1 VLSSAAPA
9 WGGTMALRE
18 KLGRLVLLEET
29 EVGVLGREYRAAR
42 LGPTGLDRLVTVL
55 CFAPGVSSQALVT
68 KRLMDEARL
77 AARLQNPGLVR
88 VLGIGRV
95 EQTFYISTELV
106 EGRTLSAIFE
116 RCQRESFP
124 FAADHALMVA
134 SRVASALEYLH
145 GKKDDSGTKLFHGL
159 LTPSRIVVSYDGEV
173 KLKGLG
179 LWTALREAELLEP
192 AERLY
197 LAPEQAGAIGDPRSD
212 VYALGL
218 IMLHALTGSAPD
230 GGDPRMAL
238 AEAKVVNVS
247 GEAAPVPKLL
257 AETLGR
263 ALAED
268 PAARYASM
276 ADMRKAIDTLLFSGD
291 FTPTT
296 FDLAFFMHTLFRD
309 DMDHESRAIDEAR
322 RADYHEFLD
331 TAEAPKSGSAPTA
344 PPVETAVPSSA
355 PPESATIRPPTA
367 EIPVVSPKVEPPPSR
382 PTSALP
388 LVPPPEPILPRP
400 ILEPIAASVGVAPE
414 PPALAEPSLRPF
426 AEPSHSGAGS
436 FADVRPAE
444 HRVEHHAARDSGSR
458 SARETSVRDASMRL
472 TLGAAASPQAGRSKL
487 WVAIAG
493 AVVLVGIGIGAW
505 VFLSHPAPAPTP
517 PPLTPEAAAA
527 MARVKEL
534 EQRIAAI
541 DKQRAD
547 AEAAAA
553 AEAEKKMKAEAER
566 KGRQV
571 DAAAVVK
578 AQEEARQKARAEQEA
593 RQQQEMRRLGEAKR
607 AEEARLAAEMKAT
620 ESTPPPA
627 PPTTVAAAPPA
638 TAAAAPETPPS
649 PSNAPT
655 QPGSLVAI
663 TDPRLVPPLQISGNL
678 PVFPPLA
685 AQQRIEGSVD
695 LSALIDENGRV
706 AEVTVLRAKP
716 KNVGF
721 EPAATQSVRS
731 RRYRPGTKDGVP
743 VKVWVTIAIQFK
755 RSR

>member
-1 VLSSAAPA
+1 
-9 WGGTMALRE
+9 MALRE

-29 EVGVLGREYRAAR
+29 EVSVLGREYRAAR

-55 CFAPGVSSQALVT
+55 CFAPGVSSQAAVT

-197 LAPEQAGAIGDPRSD
+197 LAPEQAGGAGDPRSD

-322 RADYHEFLD
+322 RADYREFLE
-331 TAEAPKSGSAPTA
+331 AEAPKSGSSPTLSSGE
-344 PPVETAVPSSA
+344 VAVPRPVTP
-355 PPESATIRPPTA
+355 PPESATTRPLTGEVA
-367 EIPVVSPKVEPPPSR
+367 VVSPKLEPTPPR
-382 PTSALP
+382 PTSSPALP
-388 LVPPPEPILPRP
+388 LIPPPEPVAPRP
-400 ILEPIAASVGVAPE
+400 VLEPIAASVTPQVPE
-414 PPALAEPSLRPF
+414 PPAISEPPLRTF
-426 AEPSHSGAGS
+426 GEPSHSGSGS
-436 FADVRPAE
+436 FADVKPVE
-444 HRVEHHAARDSGSR
+444 HRVEHHASRESGSR
-458 SARETSVRDASMRL
+458 SARETSGRDASMRL
-472 TLGAAASPQAGRSKL
+472 TLGASAPQPAGRNKL
-487 WVAIAG
+487 WFGIAG
-493 AVVLVGIGIGAW
+493 AVVLIGVGVGAW
-505 VFLSHPAPAPTP
+505 MFLSRPAPAPTP

-553 AEAEKKMKAEAER
+553 AEVEKKLKAEAEK
-566 KGRQV
+566 KGRAV
-571 DAAAVVK
+571 DAAAVAK

-593 RQQQEMRRLGEAKR
+593 RQQQEMRRLGEAKK
-607 AEEARLAAEMKAT
+607 AEEARLAAEMKAAA
-620 ESTPPPA
+620 ESTPLPA
-627 PPTTVAAAPPA
+627 PPTTVAVAPPT
-638 TAAAAPETPPS
+638 TAAAAAGGPETQPS
-649 PSNAPT
+649 PSNAPV
-655 QPGSLVAI
+655 QPGALVAI
-663 TDPRLVPPLQISGNL
+663 TDPKLVPPLQLSGNS
-678 PVFPPLA
+678 PIFPPLA

-721 EPAATQSVRS
+721 EAAATQSVRS

-743 VKVWVTIAIQFK
+743 VKVWVTIAVQFK

>member
-1 VLSSAAPA
+1 
-9 WGGTMALRE
+9 MALRE

-55 CFAPGVSSQALVT
+55 CFAPGVSSQAAVT

-159 LTPSRIVVSYDGEV
+159 LTPSKVVVSYDGEV

-179 LWTALREAELLEP
+179 LWSALREAELLEP

-197 LAPEQAGAIGDPRSD
+197 LAPEQAGTAGDPRSD

-218 IMLHALTGSAPD
+218 ILLHALTGRAPD

-247 GEAAPVPKLL
+247 GEASPVPKLL

-268 PAARYASM
+268 PADRYASM

-322 RADYHEFLD
+322 RADYREFLEP
-331 TAEAPKSGSAPTA
+331 EAPKTGSGPAVTPAPSPLGSGELPVVRPVTPA
-344 PPVETAVPSSA
+344 PETA
-355 PPESATIRPPTA
+355 TTRPLTA
-367 EIPVVSPKVEPPPSR
+367 ETPVVTPKPEPPPPR
-382 PTSALP
+382 PTSSPALP
-388 LVPPPEPILPRP
+388 LIPPPAPKPVI
-400 ILEPIAASVGVAPE
+400 EPIAASPSAHAPE
-414 PPALAEPSLRPF
+414 PPAAEAPRPF
-426 AEPSHSGAGS
+426 TEPSHSGSAS

-444 HRVEHHAARDSGSR
+444 HRVEHHASRDSGSR
-458 SARETSVRDASMRL
+458 SGREASARDASMRL
-472 TLGAAASPQAGRSKL
+472 TLGAPAPQAAGRSKL
-487 WVAIAG
+487 WLGIVG
-493 AVVLVGIGIGAW
+493 AVVLIGVGVGAW
-505 VFLSHPAPAPTP
+505 VFLGRPAPAPTP

-553 AEAEKKMKAEAER
+553 AEAEKKLKAEAER
-566 KGRQV
+566 KGRAV
-571 DAAAVVK
+571 DAAAVAK
-578 AQEEARQKARAEQEA
+578 AQEEARAKARAEQEA
-593 RQQQEMRRLGEAKR
+593 RQQQEMRRLAEAKK
-607 AEEARLAAEMKAT
+607 AEEARLAAEMRAAA
-620 ESTPPPA
+620 ESTPVPA
-627 PPTTVAAAPPA
+627 PPTTVAAAPPT
-638 TAAAAPETPPS
+638 TAAAAASAPETQPS
-649 PSNAPT
+649 PSNAPP
-655 QPGSLVAI
+655 QPGSLVSI
-663 TDPRLVPPLQISGNL
+663 TDPKLVPPLQLSGNP

-721 EPAATQSVRS
+721 ELAASQSVRS

-743 VKVWVTIAIQFK
+743 VKVWVTIAVQFK
-755 RSR
+755 RAR

>member
-1 VLSSAAPA
+1 
-9 WGGTMALRE
+9 MALRE

-55 CFAPGVSSQALVT
+55 CFAPGVSSQAVVT

-106 EGRTLSAIFE
+106 EGRTLAAIFE

-159 LTPSRIVVSYDGEV
+159 LAPSRIVVSYDGEV

-179 LWTALREAELLEP
+179 LWSALREAELLE
-192 AERLY
+192 ASERVY
-197 LAPEQAGAIGDPRSD
+197 TAPEQAVGGVGDPRSD

-218 IMLHALTGSAPD
+218 ILLHALTGRAPD
-230 GGDPRMAL
+230 GRDPRTAL

-247 GEAAPVPKLL
+247 GEASPVPKLL

-263 ALAED
+263 ALSED
-268 PAARYASM
+268 PTARYASM

-322 RADYHEFLD
+322 RADYREFL
-331 TAEAPKSGSAPTA
+331 
-344 PPVETAVPSSA
+344 ETAAETSKPSSA
-355 PPESATIRPPTA
+355 PAVAAATTEPVVPRATPPAAESGATRPLTA
-367 EIPVVSPKVEPPPSR
+367 EIPVAPAIPPRLEPPTLR
-382 PTSALP
+382 PTPAP
-388 LVPPPEPILPRP
+388 V
-400 ILEPIAASVGVAPE
+400 LEPIAASIAAQVPE
-414 PPALAEPSLRPF
+414 PPVLVEPP
-426 AEPSHSGAGS
+426 APVAPSVFDAK
-436 FADVRPAE
+436 PAE
-444 HRVEHHAARDSGSR
+444 HHVEHHEHHAVRESVGR
-458 SARETSVRDASMRL
+458 PVRETSGRDSSMRL
-472 TLGAAASPQAGRSKL
+472 TLGAPPPQPADRRRL
-487 WVAIAG
+487 WLAIAG
-493 AVVLVGIGIGAW
+493 AAGLVGVGVGIWLFIANRP
-505 VFLSHPAPAPTP
+505 PAVPTP
-517 PPLTPEAAAA
+517 PPLSPEAAAA

-534 EQRIAAI
+534 EARIAAI
-541 DKQRAD
+541 DEQNAKEEAAAAEEARKKL
-547 AEAAAA
+547 EAAAA
-553 AEAEKKMKAEAER
+553 A
-566 KGRQV
+566 KGRAV
-571 DAAAVVK
+571 DAAAVQK
-578 AQEEARQKARAEQEA
+578 AQEEARQRARAEQEA
-593 RQQQEMRRLGEAKR
+593 RQQQEMRRLAEAKR
-607 AEEARLAAEMKAT
+607 AEETRLAAEMKAA

-627 PPTTVAAAPPA
+627 PPTTAAAAPPS
-638 TAAAAPETPPS
+638 TAATPETSPS
-649 PSNAPT
+649 PSTAPT

-663 TDPRLVPPLQISGNL
+663 TDPKLIPPLMLSGNP

-721 EPAATQSVRS
+721 EAAATQSVRS
-731 RRYRPGTKDGVP
+731 RRYRAGTKDGVP
-743 VKVWVTIAIQFK
+743 VKVWVTIAIKFN